1 MIWFFDRDGD
11 TLRYEITRD
20 RTTGRYR
27 VIVTNPDGSES
38 VKEVGEPTELI
49 EKTVQMMN
57 ALRDDGWRIG

>member
-11 TLRYEITRD
+11 RLRYEISRD

-27 VIVTNPDGSES
+27 VIVTSPDGSES
-38 VKEVGEPTELI
+38 VKEIGEPTDLL
-49 EKTVQMMN
+49 EKAVEMMN